1 MNKALKLFCGLA
13 IAALGGVVAAA
24 WVRRR
29 RSAIPVELESTLPP
43 CIFCNNESGSKE
55 HFWPAWVHRFIK
67 ENKIELHGL
76 RVQRGNEPETITDN
90 LEKTINTVC
99 HTCNNTWMSKVE
111 DKNVPRFKP
120 MMRNDQLS
128 IDTGGMK
135 IITEW
140 AVLRAIMLDSE
151 KPSIGL
157 KNFYA
162 REERIAMR
170 ERLEIPART
179 RVWFGAL
186 NEFHLSGNGTD
197 FTIEGIGMDGKRV
210 RIGTGCYNTI
220 CMGYLV
226 TQVVTEH
233 LFPQYEAL
241 GIAEVEPPPSI
252 SDARL
257 VQIYPKARAL
267 KRFDW
272 PTTPFTNGGS
282 NGIGYLMNRWKK
294 NGTQVRA
301 GEIE

>member
-1 MNKALKLFCGLA
+1 MNKALKLFGALA
-13 IAALGGVVAAA
+13 LAVLGGVAVAT
-24 WVRRR
+24 WVCRR
-29 RSAIPVELESTLPP
+29 RSEVAAEPEAALPP
-43 CIFCNNESGSKE
+43 CIFCDEESGSEE

-67 ENKIELHGL
+67 ENKIELGGL

-99 HTCNNTWMSKVE
+99 HTCNNTWMSGVE

-120 MMRNDQLS
+120 MMKYDPLS
-128 IDTGGMK
+128 IDPGGMK
-135 IITEW
+135 IITQW

-157 KNFYA
+157 KNFYT

-179 RVWFGAL
+179 RVWIGAL

-197 FTIEGIGMDGKRV
+197 YTIEAVGPDDKKQCVGIG
-210 RIGTGCYNTI
+210 CHNTI

-226 TQVVTEH
+226 AQVVTEH
-233 LFPQYEAL
+233 IFPQYNAT
-241 GIAEVEPPPSI
+241 GIAEVQPSPDI

-257 VQIYPKARAL
+257 VQIYPKSRSL
-267 KRFDW
+267 KKFNW
-272 PTTPFTNGGS
+272 PTTPFTNGGP
-282 NGIGYLMNRWKK
+282 NGIAYLMHRWKK
-294 NGTQVRA
+294 HGKQVRA